1 MATPNH
7 PSLKAYQKRRKA
19 VSVNH
24 QKEAF
29 QMYLSGYS
37 ITDIASKIGVGF
49 ATVTSYLNK
58 ALEEEQEALKD
69 LKVKVKEIELKR
81 LDLLQAAYYEKA
93 MSGDK
98 DSFLVVHKIMER
110 RAKYLGLD
118 SPTEI
123 KGEVNQKVIVGMT
136 FEEWEKLTS
145 EE

>member
-1 MATPNH
+1 
-7 PSLKAYQKRRKA
+7 
-19 VSVNH
+19 
-24 QKEAF
+24 
-29 QMYLSGYS
+29 MYLSGYS